1 MQRRDKEREP
11 APGRRLYT
19 TGTYADLNAQVD
31 ASGGSSI
38 RMNLYSG
45 DFADYRMSADEYTQM
60 VVSKYESLADSI
72 AHSRC
77 PG

>member
-1 MQRRDKEREP
+1 
-11 APGRRLYT
+11 
-19 TGTYADLNAQVD
+19 
-31 ASGGSSI
+31 
-38 RMNLYSG
+38 MNLYSG

-72 AHSRC
+72 ARSRC